1 MKGFYQAGRSAMSA
15 AAQAANGTL
24 PAGCKFEHHDAMDSG
39 SATASR
45 VPSPGDDAFSAEPGA
60 HLIVRVLSA
69 RGLDAH
75 PAFVSLRVASALG
88 EVRGARARTLAAR
101 PAPGVRAHVW
111 RTARDLRCEPREG
124 DVLLAEVTSGS
135 PDAVDRH
142 AIESG
147 VVARACVA
155 LAALPP
161 DGASVRV
168 PLHRNLRAITDVSAE
183 PGGGP
188 PATLTLARVPRER
201 LSPGLDLFAAA
212 AAGPSVLPRRRK
224 RIFFVRHGESAWNE
238 ATREYRLSKMIR
250 FDHPLNAEGAAQARR
265 LGRAA
270 AKAAAAAA
278 AAPSRA
284 DAGSASASSSSFT
297 PTSFT
302 PTSGRGVGADPF
314 ASLAPLAEGLAEF
327 TAPASAPV
335 SSPAPSARIDRPAPA
350 SAASVADAEWTRSYA
365 DAGRCF
371 VSPLTRAVQTAALLL
386 EAHPGRLGDA
396 RGAAPLPPTPDARGR
411 VWGGPGFRES
421 SAAAA
426 AAPPRR
432 YESLVA
438 ADAARGVARDAG
450 AASPGDGRVVFLRG
464 AREIKST
471 VGSFDTIGIES
482 GGGALDR
489 AAKKLGEV
497 IPEAEADA
505 AVESLAAATDV
516 NDAVG
521 QWWTPKDDADGAADV
536 AARIDDVFET
546 LRFDPEDVVVVVGHS
561 LFLRAVA
568 RRCVAPALAA
578 TAPDLVENLRQNKLE
593 NCGCVGM
600 DVEFEGDGGAPV
612 IVDARLM
619 FGSGF
624 GRANRRDE

>member
-1 MKGFYQAGRSAMSA
+1 
-15 AAQAANGTL
+15 
-24 PAGCKFEHHDAMDSG
+24 
-39 SATASR
+39 
-45 VPSPGDDAFSAEPGA
+45 
-60 HLIVRVLSA
+60 
-69 RGLDAH
+69 
-75 PAFVSLRVASALG
+75 
-88 EVRGARARTLAAR
+88 
-101 PAPGVRAHVW
+101 
-111 RTARDLRCEPREG
+111 
-124 DVLLAEVTSGS
+124 
-135 PDAVDRH
+135 
-142 AIESG
+142 
-147 VVARACVA
+147 
-155 LAALPP
+155 
-161 DGASVRV
+161 
-168 PLHRNLRAITDVSAE
+168 
-183 PGGGP
+183 
-188 PATLTLARVPRER
+188 
-201 LSPGLDLFAAA
+201 
-212 AAGPSVLPRRRK
+212 
-224 RIFFVRHGESAWNE
+224 
-238 ATREYRLSKMIR
+238 
-250 FDHPLNAEGAAQARR
+250 
-265 LGRAA
+265 
-270 AKAAAAAA
+270 
-278 AAPSRA
+278 
-284 DAGSASASSSSFT
+284 
-297 PTSFT
+297 
-302 PTSGRGVGADPF
+302 
-314 ASLAPLAEGLAEF
+314 
-327 TAPASAPV
+327 
-335 SSPAPSARIDRPAPA
+335 
-350 SAASVADAEWTRSYA
+350 
-365 DAGRCF
+365 
-371 VSPLTRAVQTAALLL
+371 VQTAALLL

-568 RRCVAPALAA
+568 RRCKFS